1 MTGES
6 HEVKKEILQKCISIQ
21 KEKEAETCK
30 TTAIKGAR
38 RHDLPSPILMSGTSV
53 SNGEGKMLALV
64 VGEASCLGDIIRL
77 LKVKL
82 EVTPL

>member
-53 SNGEGKMLALV
+53 SNGE
-64 VGEASCLGDIIRL
+64 
-77 LKVKL
+77 
-82 EVTPL
+82 